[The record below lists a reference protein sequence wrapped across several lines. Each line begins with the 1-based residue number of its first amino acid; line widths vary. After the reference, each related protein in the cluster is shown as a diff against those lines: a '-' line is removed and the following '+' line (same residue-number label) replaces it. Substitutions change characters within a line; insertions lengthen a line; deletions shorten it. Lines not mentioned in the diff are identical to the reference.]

1 MRGLVLA
8 ALVLAACGGQEP
20 PAEPQPQ
27 PQPQPRVELPGE
39 PIVAAAV
46 DSTRP
51 AAPAPALPPGEGAWS
66 NARGFY
72 AVWRPLGGEVPFNEE
87 FDAEVWLFADDFG
100 TQPLADAAVSI
111 DCRMPHHQHGM
122 LHDVGLVPTGGGRY
136 LAEGMLCH
144 MLGYWELYV
153 DVTRGAVT
161 ERAQFVVEVE

>member
-1 MRGLVLA
+1 MRRFILV
-8 ALVLAACGGQEP
+8 ALLFAACGEE
-20 PAEPQPQ
+20 PAEIEIQAEIVPEVDREPT
-27 PQPQPRVELPGE
+27 PSTLPEGE
-39 PIVAAAV
+39 A
-46 DSTRP
+46 
-51 AAPAPALPPGEGAWS
+51 AWS

-72 AVWRPLGGEVPFNEE
+72 AVWRPLDGEVPFNEE
-87 FDAEVWLFADDFG
+87 FDAEVWLYADDSG
-100 TQPLADAAVSI
+100 TQPIEDADVVI

-122 LHDVGLVPTGGGRY
+122 LHDVELVPTGEGRY